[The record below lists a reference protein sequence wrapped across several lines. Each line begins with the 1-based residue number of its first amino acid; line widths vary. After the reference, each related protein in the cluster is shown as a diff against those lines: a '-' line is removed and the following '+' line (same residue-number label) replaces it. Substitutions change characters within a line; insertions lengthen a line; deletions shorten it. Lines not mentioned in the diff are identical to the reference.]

1 MIAARPR
8 CQECSV
14 RQTALC
20 ASLQD
25 EEIDTLSAIGRRKR
39 FPSGQVI
46 TWSGDP
52 NSACANVVSGALKV
66 TASTED
72 GREQIVG
79 LLYQGDFAGQP
90 FQEEATLT
98 ITALTDTD
106 LCLFPR
112 PAFEK
117 ALGEHSRLERLLLMR
132 TMASLDEARKLMLS
146 LGRMNAQE
154 RIAGFLLDVVNR
166 TVPKGAQIPLR
177 IELPISRGEMADFLG
192 LTIETVSRQLTKLRN
207 SNVIAFDKGDRSCTI
222 VDHDALQAIAY
233 PT

>member
-1 MIAARPR
+1 MLAARPR

-20 ASLQD
+20 ASMGD
-25 EEIDTLSAIGRRKR
+25 KEIDTLSAIGRRKR
-39 FPSGQVI
+39 FPAGQVI
-46 TWSGDP
+46 AWSGDP
-52 NSACANVVSGALKV
+52 NTACANVVSGALKV

-98 ITALTDTD
+98 ITALSDTD

-112 PAFEK
+112 PAFER
-117 ALGEHSRLERLLLMR
+117 ALGEHPRLERLLLRR
-132 TMASLDEARKLMLS
+132 TMDSLDEARRLMLS
-146 LGRMNAQE
+146 LGRKNAQE
-154 RIAGFLLDVVNR
+154 RIGCFLLDVVER
-166 TVPKGAQIPLR
+166 TAPKGSPVPLR

-192 LTIETVSRQLTKLRN
+192 LTIETVSRQLTKLR
-207 SNVIAFDKGDRSCTI
+207 SCGIIAFEKGDRSCTI
-222 VDHDALQAIAY
+222 VDRMALYAIAY
-233 PT
+233 PD

>member
-1 MIAARPR
+1 M
-8 CQECSV
+8 

-20 ASLQD
+20 ASLRDD
-25 EEIDTLSAIGRRKR
+25 ELEALSAIGRRKIFR
-39 FPSGQVI
+39 SGQVV

-52 NSACANVVSGALKV
+52 NSLCANIVSGALKV

-79 LLYQGDFAGQP
+79 LLYRGDFMGQP
-90 FQEEATLT
+90 FQDEATLT
-98 ITALTDTD
+98 VTALTETD

-112 PAFEK
+112 PGFET
-117 ALGEHSRLERLLLMR
+117 ALGEHCNLERQLLKR
-132 TMASLDEARKLMLS
+132 TMASLDEARKLLLS

-154 RIAGFLLDVVNR
+154 RIAGFLLDVVDR
-166 TVPKGAQIPLR
+166 TAPDEVQGPLR

-207 SNVIAFDKGDRSCTI
+207 ADVIAFDKGDRSCTI
-222 VDHDALQAIAY
+222 VDRDALQAIAY
-233 PT
+233 PN